1 VNAKEGGRVTER
13 EQVTHRVRVAEDI
26 MGGAVVP
33 EAVLAEPRDYRW
45 VYLWRWPLRVTHWI
59 AAVTITVLIVTGFYI
74 GKPYFMTGG
83 EASSHFMMGWA
94 RFLHFAAA
102 GLLVAAAIVRIYWLF
117 AGGRYARWTSLFPV
131 TRRDHVNLF
140 RMIKYYAM
148 VAPEKAPHYLGH
160 NPLQQV
166 SYTLI
171 YAIVLIQI
179 ATGFAMYGLSNP
191 GGTISALF
199 GWVGPLLGGWQ
210 TVRFVHHLLTWVLVT
225 FIPVHIYL
233 SFRADVVDREGE
245 MSSIFSGGRFVR
257 ADVDYE
263 DD

>member
-1 VNAKEGGRVTER
+1 MNTQGDGWDPKPGAKDTER
-13 EQVTHRVRVAEDI
+13 ASIGLMEGTTI
-26 MGGAVVP
+26 P
-33 EAVLAEPRDYRW
+33 EAVAAETRDYRW
-45 VYLWRWPLRVTHWI
+45 VYLWRWPLRLTHWI
-59 AAVTITVLIVTGFYI
+59 TAVTVTVLIVTGFYI

-94 RFLHFAAA
+94 RFLHFSAA

-117 AGGRYARWTSLFPV
+117 AGGKYARWKALFPV
-131 TRRDHVNLF
+131 RMRDHLNLI

-148 VAPEKAPHYLGH
+148 VTPEKAPHYLGH

-171 YAIVLIQI
+171 YAIVLIQMM
-179 ATGFAMYGLSNP
+179 TGFAMYGLSNP
-191 GGTISALF
+191 GGLIYGLF
-199 GWVGPLLGGWQ
+199 GWVGSVLGGWQ
-210 TVRFVHHLLTWVLVT
+210 TVRFVHHLLTWVLVM

-233 SFRADVVDREGE
+233 SFRADVMDREGE

-257 ADVDYE
+257 ADMVYE

>member
-1 VNAKEGGRVTER
+1 MNAEEGTPKEGKSRLAETER
-13 EQVTHRVRVAEDI
+13 AAVGLME
-26 MGGAVVP
+26 GATIP
-33 EAVLAEPRDYRW
+33 EAVAAETKDYRW
-45 VYLWRWPLRVTHWI
+45 VYLWRWPLRMTHWI
-59 AAVTITVLIVTGFYI
+59 SAATITLLIVTGFYI

-117 AGGRYARWTSLFPV
+117 AGGKYAKWTSLFPV
-131 TRRDHVNLF
+131 TRRDHANLL

-148 VAPEKAPHYLGH
+148 VTPERAPHYLGH
-160 NPLQQV
+160 NPLQQL

-171 YAIVLIQI
+171 YATVLVQI
-179 ATGFAMYGLSNP
+179 MTGFAMYGLSNP
-191 GGTISALF
+191 GGTIYSLF
-199 GWVGPLLGGWQ
+199 AWVGPMLGGWQ
-210 TVRFVHHLLTWVLVT
+210 TVRFVHHFLTWILVM
-225 FIPVHIYL
+225 FIPMHIYL
-233 SFRADVVDREGE
+233 SFRADVMDREGE

-257 ADVDYE
+257 ADVVYE